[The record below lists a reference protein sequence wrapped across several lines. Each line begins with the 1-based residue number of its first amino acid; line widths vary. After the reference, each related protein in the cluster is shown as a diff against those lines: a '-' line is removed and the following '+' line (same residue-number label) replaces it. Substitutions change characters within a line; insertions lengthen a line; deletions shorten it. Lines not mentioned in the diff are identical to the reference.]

1 MMTQSTVWHHASG
14 TVEAVNGNLVSILFS
29 GPAMSG
35 EKIYVEVEGIRIK
48 GEIIEISNNIAKA
61 QMFEDTKGIRLHDKV
76 FFSNELI
83 EAELG
88 PGLLNLVVDGIGSP
102 LSLVAEKAGYFM
114 ERGIE
119 IPTIDRERNWEFT
132 PTAKLGDRVTR
143 GMELGFVVE
152 GRFRHKIMVPF
163 KLYKDYTV
171 TWVAKTGHY
180 TVETVVAKLT
190 DDQGNEIAVNMIQKW
205 PIKNRLMAGSF
216 REKDRL
222 LETGMRAID
231 TMFPIVMG
239 STTCSPGPF
248 GAGKTVIQ
256 HLISKYANVDIV
268 IIVACGERAGE
279 VVEVITEFPHLV
291 DPRHQEPLMNRT
303 TIICN
308 TSSMPV
314 AARESSIYMGITIA
328 EYYRQMG
335 LNVLLLADST
345 SRWAQAMREVSA
357 RLEEIPG
364 EEAFP
369 AYLASRI
376 HSFYERAGVIETPN
390 KTLGS
395 ISIIGAVS
403 PAGGNFDEPVTQ
415 ATLMV
420 VDTFLCLSR
429 SLSDQR
435 RYPAISRDLSWS
447 SNVDIAANFLQKSAP
462 DWKFSVDTAKKILLE
477 GLEIEKRMDVVG
489 EDAILMSDYVTY
501 LKKELFDFAYLQ
513 QNAFDQQDVYCPLDR
528 QIEIME
534 IYDQIFASPFNFK
547 SHDLARKSFILL
559 QNELKNLNYTAF
571 RSDSYLDGKSKIE
584 KRIQEMLDV
593 CK

>member
-1 MMTQSTVWHHASG
+1 MKRQAPVWQSATG
-14 TVEAVNGNLVSILFS
+14 TVEAVNGNLVSILFE
-29 GPAMSG
+29 GPAISG
-35 EKIYVEVEGIRIK
+35 EKIYVEVDDIQIK
-48 GEIIEISNNIAKA
+48 GEIIEIANRIAKA
-61 QMFEDTKGIRLHDKV
+61 QMFEDTKGIRLGSKAI
-76 FFSNELI
+76 FSGELI

-88 PGLLNLVVDGIGSP
+88 PGLLNLVIDGIGSP
-102 LSLVAEKAGYFM
+102 LALVAEKAGYFM

-119 IPTIDRERNWEFT
+119 IPTLDRGRNWEFI
-132 PTAKLGDRVTR
+132 PTAKMGDILER
-143 GMELGFVVE
+143 GMEIGFVVE
-152 GRFRHKIMVPF
+152 GRVRHKIMVPF
-163 KLYKDYTV
+163 KLQGKFTL
-171 TWVAKTGHY
+171 TWIAKTGHF
-180 TVETVVAKLT
+180 TVETLIAKIT
-190 DDQGNEIAVNMIQKW
+190 NESAVEIPVTMIQKW
-205 PIKNRLMAGSF
+205 PIKNRLIAGHP
-216 REKDRL
+216 RAKDRL

-291 DPRHQEPLMNRT
+291 DPRHHEPLMNRT
-303 TIICN
+303 SIICN

-369 AYLASRI
+369 AYLSSRI

-390 KTLGS
+390 HQVGS
-395 ISIIGAVS
+395 ISVIGAVS

-429 SLSDQR
+429 ELSDQR
-435 RYPAISRDLSWS
+435 RYPAISRADSWS
-447 SNVDIAANFLQKSAP
+447 TNLAVTSEFLNKQAP
-462 DWKFSVDTAKKILLE
+462 EWKESVEMAQRILLE

-489 EDAILMSDYVTY
+489 EDAIQMSDYITY

-513 QNAFDQQDVYCPLDR
+513 QNAFDQEDVYCPIDR

-534 IYDQIFASPFNFK
+534 LYNRIFGSPFLFK
-547 SHDLARKSFILL
+547 NHDAARKAFVGL
-559 QNELKNLNYTAF
+559 QNDLKNLNYTAF
-571 RSDSYLDGKSKIE
+571 RSDSYSDGKMKIE
-584 KRIQEMLDV
+584 NRIDEMLDV

>member
-1 MMTQSTVWHHASG
+1 MMTQSPVWQLATG
-14 TVEAVNGNLVSILFS
+14 TVEAVNGNLVSVLFE
-29 GPAMSG
+29 GPAING
-35 EKIYVEVEGIRIK
+35 EKIYVEVDGIEIK
-48 GEIIEISNNIAKA
+48 GEIIEIASNIAKA
-61 QMFEDTKGIRLHDKV
+61 QMFEDTKGIRLGAKV
-76 FFSNELI
+76 TFSGELI

-102 LSLVAEKAGYFM
+102 LADVAEKAGYFM

-119 IPTIDRERNWEFT
+119 IPTLDRKRHWEFT
-132 PTAKLGDRVTR
+132 PTAKIGDTVCR
-143 GMELGFVVE
+143 GVELGFVIE
-152 GRFRHKIMVPF
+152 GRIRHKIMVPF
-163 KLYKDYTV
+163 KLQGTYTI
-171 TWVAKTGHY
+171 TWLAKTGHY
-180 TVETVVAKLT
+180 TIEMPVAKIQ
-190 DDQGNEIAVNMIQKW
+190 DQNGHEISINMLQKW
-205 PIKNRLMAGSF
+205 PIKNRLIAGQP
-216 REKDRL
+216 RVKDRL

-279 VVEVITEFPHLV
+279 VVEVITEFPHLL
-291 DPRHQEPLMNRT
+291 DPRYHEPLMQRT

-314 AARESSIYMGITIA
+314 AARESSIYMGITIG

-369 AYLASRI
+369 AYLTSRI

-390 KTLGS
+390 QKLGS

-429 SLSDQR
+429 GLSDQR

-447 SNVDIAANFLQKSAP
+447 SNIDIAADFLRKQAP
-462 DWKFSVDTAKKILLE
+462 DWKYSVDTARKILME

-489 EDAILMSDYVTY
+489 EDAIQMSDYVTY
-501 LKKELFDFAYLQ
+501 LKKELFDFSYLQ
-513 QNAFDQQDVYCPLDR
+513 QNAFDQEDVYCPLER
-528 QIEIME
+528 QIELMKL
-534 IYDQIFASPFNFK
+534 YDEIFASPYLFK
-547 SHDLARKSFILL
+547 NHDSARKSFIGL
-559 QNELKNLNYTAF
+559 QNDLKNLNYTAF
-571 RSDSYLDGKSKIE
+571 RSDSYLEGKARIE
-584 KRIQEMLDV
+584 KRIEEMLDV

>member
-1 MMTQSTVWHHASG
+1 MMTQSPVWQLATG
-14 TVEAVNGNLVSILFS
+14 TVEAVNGNLVSILFD
-29 GPAMSG
+29 GPAICG
-35 EKIYVEVEGIRIK
+35 EKIYVEVDGIEIK
-48 GEIIEISNNIAKA
+48 GEVIEIANRIAKA
-61 QMFEDTKGIRLHDKV
+61 QMFEDTKGIHLGSKAK
-76 FFSNELI
+76 FSGELI

-102 LSLVAEKAGYFM
+102 LADVAEKAGYFM

-119 IPTIDRERNWEFT
+119 IPTLDRKRNWEFT
-132 PTAKLGDRVTR
+132 PTAKVGDTVTR
-143 GMELGFVVE
+143 GTELGYVIE
-152 GRFRHKIMVPF
+152 GRVRHKIMVPF
-163 KLYKDYTV
+163 KLQGAYTIGML
-171 TWVAKTGHY
+171 AKSGHY
-180 TVETVVAKLT
+180 TVEATIAKLV
-190 DDQGNEIAVNMIQKW
+190 DEKGKEVLVSMLQKW
-205 PIKNRLMAGSF
+205 PIKNRLIAGQP
-216 REKDRL
+216 RPKNRL

-231 TMFPIVMG
+231 TMFPILMG

-279 VVEVITEFPHLV
+279 VVEVITEFPHLL
-291 DPRHQEPLMNRT
+291 DPRYHEPLMNRT

-369 AYLASRI
+369 AYLTSRI

-390 KTLGS
+390 QKLGS

-435 RYPAISRDLSWS
+435 RYPAISRDLSYS
-447 SNVDIAANFLQKSAP
+447 SNIPAAAEFLKKSAA
-462 DWKFSVDTAKKILLE
+462 DWEYSVQTARKILLE

-489 EDAILMSDYVTY
+489 EDAIQMPDYVTY
-501 LKKELFDFAYLQ
+501 LKKELFDFSYLQ
-513 QNAFDQQDVYCPLDR
+513 QNAFDQEDVYCPMDR
-528 QIEIME
+528 QVELMKV
-534 IYDQIFASPFNFK
+534 YDKIFASPFLFK
-547 SHDLARKSFILL
+547 NHDTARKSFLSL

-571 RSDSYLDGKSKIE
+571 RSDSYQENKSRIE
-584 KRIQEMLDV
+584 KRIEEMLDT

>member
-1 MMTQSTVWHHASG
+1 MTQAPVSQFAHG
-14 TVEAVNGNLVSILFS
+14 TVQGVNGNLVSILFE
-29 GPAMSG
+29 GPALNG
-35 EKIYVEVEGIRIK
+35 EKIYVEVDGILIK
-48 GEIIEISNNIAKA
+48 GEVIEIAGSIAKA
-61 QMFEDTKGIRLHDKV
+61 QMFEDTRGIRLGSKAT
-76 FFSNELI
+76 FSGELI

-88 PGLLNLVVDGIGSP
+88 PGLLNLVIDGIGSP
-102 LSLVAEKAGYFM
+102 LALVAEKAGYFM

-119 IPTIDRERNWEFT
+119 IATLDRGRNWEFT
-132 PTAKLGDRVTR
+132 PTAKLGDTLER
-143 GMELGFVVE
+143 GSEIGFVIE
-152 GRFRHKIMVPF
+152 GRIRHKIMVPF
-163 KLYKDYTV
+163 KLQGKFTL
-171 TWVAKTGHY
+171 TWIAKTGHY
-180 TVETVVAKLT
+180 TVEAVVAKIT
-190 DDQGNEIAVNMIQKW
+190 DEEGVEVSVNMIQRW
-205 PIKNRLMAGSF
+205 PIKNQLIAGTLK
-216 REKDRL
+216 EKEKL

-231 TMFPIVMG
+231 TMYPIVMG

-291 DPRHQEPLMNRT
+291 DPRHHEPLMNRT
-303 TIICN
+303 SIICN

-390 KTLGS
+390 KQEGS
-395 ISIIGAVS
+395 ISVIGAVS

-429 SLSDQR
+429 ELSDQR
-435 RYPAISRDLSWS
+435 RYPAISRDQSWS
-447 SNVDIAANFLQKSAP
+447 SNLKTVAYFLEKSAP
-462 DWKFSVDTAKKILLE
+462 DWKETVHMAQKVLLE

-489 EDAILMSDYVTY
+489 EDAIQMSDYVTY

-513 QNAFDQQDVYCPLDR
+513 QNAFDQEDVYCPIDR
-528 QIEIME
+528 QME
-534 IYDQIFASPFNFK
+534 MMQLYDRIFASPFLFK
-547 SHDLARKSFILL
+547 NHDLARKSFLGL
-559 QNELKNLNYTAF
+559 QNEMKNLNYTAF
-571 RSDSYLDGKSKIE
+571 RSDAYADGKMKIE
-584 KRIQEMLDV
+584 NRIEEMLNV

>member
-1 MMTQSTVWHHASG
+1 MMTQSTVWQLATG
-14 TVEAVNGNLVSILFS
+14 TVQAVNGNLVSVLFE
-29 GPAMSG
+29 GPAICG
-35 EKIYVEVEGIRIK
+35 EKIYVEVDGIQIK
-48 GEIIEISNNIAKA
+48 GEIIEIANRIAKA
-61 QMFEDTKGIRLHDKV
+61 QVFEDTKGIRLGSKV
-76 FFSNELI
+76 TFSGELI

-102 LSLVAEKAGYFM
+102 LALVAEKAGYFM

-119 IPTIDRERNWEFT
+119 IPAVDRERNWEFT
-132 PTAKLGDRVTR
+132 PTAKLSDQVSR
-143 GMELGFVVE
+143 GSELGYVIE
-152 GRFRHKIMVPF
+152 GRIRHKIMVPF
-163 KLYKDYTV
+163 KLQGSYSI
-171 TWVAKTGHY
+171 TWLAKTGHY
-180 TVETVVAKLT
+180 TVETPIAKLT
-190 DDQGNEIAVNMIQKW
+190 DENGQEISVNMLQKW
-205 PIKNRLMAGSF
+205 PIKNRLIAGQP
-216 REKDRL
+216 RPKDRL

-231 TMFPIVMG
+231 TMFPVVMG

-279 VVEVITEFPHLV
+279 VVEVITEFPHLL
-291 DPRHQEPLMNRT
+291 DPRYHEPLMNRT

-390 KTLGS
+390 HKLGS
-395 ISIIGAVS
+395 ISVIGAVS

-429 SLSDQR
+429 GLSDQR

-447 SNVDIAANFLQKSAP
+447 SNLDIAAEYLRKSAP
-462 DWKFSVDTAKKILLE
+462 DWKYSVDTAQKILLE

-489 EDAILMSDYVTY
+489 EDAIQMSDYVTY

-513 QNAFDQQDVYCPLDR
+513 QNAFDQEDVYCPMDR
-528 QIEIME
+528 QIEMME
-534 IYDQIFASPFNFK
+534 IYSKIFASPFMFK
-547 SHDLARKSFILL
+547 NHDLARKSFIIL
-559 QNELKNLNYTAF
+559 QNDLKNLNYAAF
-571 RSDSYLDGKSKIE
+571 RSESYLDGKMKIE